1 MSKVYDMQSYRIA
14 EKRPH
19 PYSDAASRARWAR
32 IEAAHEEVERA
43 IAATDRQL
51 EETSKA
57 VKETDREVKELSRE
71 VKETARVSRE
81 SIQELS
87 KEVKETARVSRE
99 SIQKLSRQVE
109 ETSREVEA
117 TTRQVEETSKEV
129 KETTKAVKDLNKKVG
144 GAGQVRGR
152 ITEEFFYTALRDELR
167 IGALKFDEIYPN
179 FEAKRDGRRTEYDLL
194 LTNGEL
200 LAVVE
205 VKHNLRLDDVED
217 MRKIRAPH
225 ARHYLRRFSDK
236 KMLFV
241 MAYMT
246 ADIQAVALAHEC
258 GYATLSPDGQKAR
271 ADISCVRYVECEEQS

>member
-1 MSKVYDMQSYRIA
+1 MSNVHDMQSYRIA
-14 EKRPH
+14 EKRPD

-32 IEAAHEEVERA
+32 IEAAQEEIQRA

-51 EETSKA
+51 EEA
-57 VKETDREVKELSRE
+57 
-71 VKETARVSRE
+71 AR
-81 SIQELS
+81 
-87 KEVKETARVSRE
+87 EVKETARVSRE

-109 ETSREVEA
+109 ETSKEVKA
-117 TTRQVEETSKEV
+117 TTR
-129 KETTKAVKDLNKKVG
+129 AVKDLNKKVG

-152 ITEEFFYTALRDELR
+152 ITEEFFYKALREERR
-167 IGALKFDEIYPN
+167 IGVLKFDDIYLN

-200 LAVVE
+200 VAVVE
-205 VKHNLRLDDVED
+205 VKHNLRLDNVED

-225 ARHYLRRFSDK
+225 ARYYLRRFSDK

-246 ADIQAVALAHEC
+246 ADTQAVALAHEC

>member
-1 MSKVYDMQSYRIA
+1 MSNVHDMQSYRIA
-14 EKRPH
+14 EKRPD

-32 IEAAHEEVERA
+32 IEAAQEEIQRA

-51 EETSKA
+51 EETSK
-57 VKETDREVKELSRE
+57 EVKDA
-71 VKETARVSRE
+71 ARVAKEAAR
-81 SIQELS
+81 
-87 KEVKETARVSRE
+87 EVKETARVSRE
-99 SIQKLSRQVE
+99 SIQKLSKAIEAATRQVE
-109 ETSREVEA
+109 ETSKEVKK

-129 KETTKAVKDLNKKVG
+129 KATTRAIKDLNKKVG

-152 ITEEFFYTALRDELR
+152 ITEEFFYKALREERR
-167 IGALKFDEIYPN
+167 IGVLKFDDIYLN

-200 LAVVE
+200 VAVVE
-205 VKHNLRLDDVED
+205 VKHNLRLDNVED

-225 ARHYLRRFSDK
+225 ARYYLRRFSDK

-246 ADIQAVALAHEC
+246 ADTQAVALAHEC

>member
-14 EKRPH
+14 EKRPD

-32 IEAAHEEVERA
+32 IEATQEEIQRA

-51 EETSKA
+51 EETARVS
-57 VKETDREVKELSRE
+57 RESIQELSKE

-109 ETSREVEA
+109 ETS
-117 TTRQVEETSKEV
+117 KEV
-129 KETTKAVKDLNKKVG
+129 KETTRAVKDLNKKVG

-152 ITEEFFYTALRDELR
+152 IAEEFFYAALREERR
-167 IGALKFDEIYPN
+167 IGALKFDDIYLN

-200 LAVVE
+200 VAVVE
-205 VKHNLRLDDVED
+205 VKHNLRLDNVED

-225 ARHYLRRFSDK
+225 ARYYLRRFSDK

-246 ADIQAVALAHEC
+246 ADTQAVALAHEC

-271 ADISCVRYVECEEQS
+271 ADISCVRYVPPAGAA

>member
-1 MSKVYDMQSYRIA
+1 MAAMNNVHDIRHYRIA
-14 EKRPH
+14 EKRPD

-32 IEAAHEEVERA
+32 IEAAQEEIQRA

-51 EETSKA
+51 EET
-57 VKETDREVKELSRE
+57 
-71 VKETARVSRE
+71 
-81 SIQELS
+81 S

-109 ETSREVEA
+109 ETSKEVEKTARQVEETSKEVEKTARQVEETSKEVKA

-129 KETTKAVKDLNKKVG
+129 KETTRAVKDLNKKVG

-152 ITEEFFYTALRDELR
+152 ITEEFFYKALCEERR

-200 LAVVE
+200 VAVVE
-205 VKHNLRLDDVED
+205 VKHNLRCDDVED

-225 ARHYLRRFSDK
+225 ARYYLRRFSDK

-246 ADIQAVALAHEC
+246 ADTQAVSLAHEC

-271 ADISCVRYVECEEQS
+271 ADMSCVRYVECEEQS

>member
-1 MSKVYDMQSYRIA
+1 MSNVHDMQSYRIA
-14 EKRPH
+14 EKRPD

-32 IEAAHEEVERA
+32 IEAAQEEIQRA

-51 EETSKA
+51 EEA
-57 VKETDREVKELSRE
+57 
-71 VKETARVSRE
+71 AR
-81 SIQELS
+81 
-87 KEVKETARVSRE
+87 EVKETARVSRE
-99 SIQKLSRQVE
+99 SIQKLSKAI
-109 ETSREVEA
+109 EA
-117 TTRQVEETSKEV
+117 ATRQVEETSKEV
-129 KETTKAVKDLNKKVG
+129 KETTRAVKDLNKKVG

-152 ITEEFFYTALRDELR
+152 ITEEFFYKALREERR
-167 IGALKFDEIYPN
+167 IGVLKFDDIYLN

-200 LAVVE
+200 VAVVE
-205 VKHNLRLDDVED
+205 VKHNLRLDNVED

-225 ARHYLRRFSDK
+225 ARYYLRRFSDK

-246 ADIQAVALAHEC
+246 ADTQAVALAHEC

>member
-1 MSKVYDMQSYRIA
+1 MSNVHDMQSYRIA
-14 EKRPH
+14 EKRPD

-32 IEAAHEEVERA
+32 IEAAQEEIQRA

-51 EETSKA
+51 EETSK
-57 VKETDREVKELSRE
+57 EVKDA
-71 VKETARVSRE
+71 ARVAKEAAR
-81 SIQELS
+81 
-87 KEVKETARVSRE
+87 EVKETARVSRE
-99 SIQKLSRQVE
+99 SIQKLSKAI
-109 ETSREVEA
+109 EA
-117 TTRQVEETSKEV
+117 ATGQVEETSKEV
-129 KETTKAVKDLNKKVG
+129 KETTRAVKDLNKKVG

-152 ITEEFFYTALRDELR
+152 ITEEFFYKALREERR
-167 IGALKFDEIYPN
+167 IGVLKFDDIYLN

-200 LAVVE
+200 VAVVE
-205 VKHNLRLDDVED
+205 VKHNLRLDNVED

-225 ARHYLRRFSDK
+225 ARYYLRRFSDK

-246 ADIQAVALAHEC
+246 ADTQAVALAHEC